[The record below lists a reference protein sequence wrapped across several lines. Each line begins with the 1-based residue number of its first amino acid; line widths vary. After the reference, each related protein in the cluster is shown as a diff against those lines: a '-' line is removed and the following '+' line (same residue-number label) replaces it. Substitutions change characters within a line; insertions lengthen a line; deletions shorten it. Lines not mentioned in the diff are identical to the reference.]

1 MLTDTQKNS
10 VYQYFFTIM
19 ALFKYGSFLS
29 WITNPIGNI
38 INSINDKIGGAS
50 EDSTLSDDV
59 QHTPLVTS
67 RDVNRVYDDFT
78 GKSQIELQNQLERE
92 RAEEE
97 YQRNLQSI
105 GDTASAYEA
114 AGFNRNLMYSSS
126 PAQYNA
132 PHLQAYS
139 GSAKLDTMLNRVGK
153 VLQFIPAMY
162 NATAAL
168 ERIDQEREKTAQ
180 SQLRTTGM
188 GLSLL
193 QNAYKLDDLSI
204 GRPYGADIDILH
216 ARGTRNRL
224 GLKNLLDGAYNHWNG
239 VSNQYDLERYMDAA
253 QKYRYGLL
261 DAIDISNQ
269 LRRTRNSYLGY
280 QYDLDRRFGA
290 AGRIVGMASQGL
302 SSIGRFAFPILN
314 NFGGKFK

>member
-19 ALFKYGSFLS
+19 ALFKYGSLLS
-29 WITNPIGNI
+29 WIVNPVGNL
-38 INSINDKIGGAS
+38 INSINNKIGGVS
-50 EDSTLSDDV
+50 QDEG

-67 RDVNRVYDDFT
+67 EDIKRGTSKVYDDLT

-105 GDTASAYEA
+105 EDTASAYDA

-126 PAQYNA
+126 PTQYNA
-132 PHLQAYS
+132 PQLQAYS

-168 ERIDQEREKTAQ
+168 EKIDQEREKTAQ

-193 QNAYKLDDLSI
+193 QNAYRLDDLSI
-204 GRPYGADIDILH
+204 GRPYSADIDILH

-224 GLKNLLDGAYNHWNG
+224 GLKNVLDGANNHWNG
-239 VSNQYDLERYMDAA
+239 VTSQYALDRYLDAA

-302 SSIGRFAFPILN
+302 GSIGRFVFPILN
-314 NFGGKFK
+314 NFGGNFK